1 MIEELAVVVK
11 IENYQVWVEGGQ
23 NSACG
28 GCLQKASCTTNALGS
43 VLKKKS
49 VRVDSDIELKTGDQV
64 MVAIDEAVLLQ
75 ASLLLY
81 LLPLIALFTGAG
93 IADWLLEDNIRYA
106 DLLIAASALSGFLLC
121 LWLINKAQNLM
132 ILGYYARPIVVKKV

>member
-64 MVAIDEAVLLQ
+64 TVAIDEATV
-75 ASLLLY
+75 
-81 LLPLIALFTGAG
+81 T
-93 IADWLLEDNIRYA
+93 
-106 DLLIAASALSGFLLC
+106 
-121 LWLINKAQNLM
+121 
-132 ILGYYARPIVVKKV
+132 